1 MVQYC
6 SMWFKV
12 VQSSAMLNNV
22 EREALNNVEQ
32 TAMPLIVLVCS

>member
-1 MVQYC
+1 MVQYG
-6 SMWFKV
+6 SIWFNV

-32 TAMPLIVLVCS
+32 TAMLLIVRGCS